1 MLEDCNPN
9 NHQARSAKALA
20 HPFAPQSYFCET
32 SLQQATQQQLRR
44 RTVQTPK
51 EER

>member
-1 MLEDCNPN
+1 MPEDCNPN
-9 NHQARSAKALA
+9 NHQARSGKAQA
-20 HPFAPQSYFCET
+20 RPFAQQSCFCET